1 MKIAEKKSV
10 VSLPS
15 MRVWV
20 LSEIQGG
27 GTAKMM
33 CDTCKYATDEGCDK
47 YTITHQVVNTY
58 GEVIDCTEY
67 REDEPG
73 EN

>member
-1 MKIAEKKSV
+1 MI
-10 VSLPS
+10 
-15 MRVWV
+15 
-20 LSEIQGG
+20 
-27 GTAKMM
+27 

-67 REDEPG
+67 REDEPDDIH
-73 EN
+73 NPS